1 MERNKILWLALLLTR
16 ASLVICYLLIS
27 GLLVLLAWWMIDPA
41 ALSTVE
47 LSGTLDTGYSVG
59 DFRFGVPP
67 SEMAEDAIPM
77 NELHPVMA
85 GWLLVRGGIFFA
97 ITVTILRKGVDILQS
112 IRSLK
117 TFYADNIAHFQ
128 AIARLAFAGFLLGC
142 FNFSLVEGSDP
153 RITLG
158 LALGPLMLSVGSL
171 VLAEIFKEGRQLLE
185 EQDLIV

>member
-16 ASLVICYLLIS
+16 AILGLCYILLA
-27 GLLVLLAWWMIDPA
+27 GLLVLLAYWLLDPS
-41 ALSTVE
+41 ALSSVE
-47 LSGTLDTGYSVG
+47 VAGIADTGYG
-59 DFRFGVPP
+59 IADFRFGVPP
-67 SEMAEDAIPM
+67 AEMNEDSIPM

-97 ITVTILRKGVDILQS
+97 ITITIIRKAAEILKS

-117 TFYADNIAHFQ
+117 TFYAGNIRNFQ
-128 AIARLAFAGFLLGC
+128 FIARLAFAAFLLSSV
-142 FNFSLVEGSDP
+142 NFGYAEDGVSRLQFG
-153 RITLG
+153 I
-158 LALGPLMLSVGSL
+158 AFGPLLLSVGSL